1 MEHNKIKKFKKFNK
15 IVFGVCIVSICIITQ
30 TKFARAEEDNV
41 IKVGY
46 PIVKG
51 FTEIKNGVYSGYAYE
66 YLSEIVKYTGW
77 EYEFVEMSLADSL
90 EALKDGEVDIVA
102 GMFKND
108 ETMKIYDFPDYD
120 MGDTYETL
128 STLRKENGIF
138 VDFVNLIFKKLDIKL
153 DLIKVKNYEEAYK
166 MVHEKKAD
174 LIVGVPGEYSSA
186 DKNGIKLTAS
196 YLNLEMVSVVRKD
209 NQNQG
214 NRKKL
219 H

>member
-15 IVFGVCIVSICIITQ
+15 NVFIFFIVIICIITQ

-128 STLRKENGIF
+128 STLRDNKSISRLDYKTVDGI
-138 VDFVNLIFKKLDIKL
+138 N
-153 DLIKVKNYEEAYK
+153 
-166 MVHEKKAD
+166 
-174 LIVGVPGEYSSA
+174 VG
-186 DKNGIKLTAS
+186 
-196 YLNLEMVSVVRKD
+196 
-209 NQNQG
+209 
-214 NRKKL
+214 
-219 H
+219 